1 MNTKHLIQTIRK
13 TFLFIFLT
21 LLSQHSWSS
30 DYIASVSF
38 SRGTVTAIDADSKL
52 PRLLRRG
59 HKVRVGEIIKTD
71 PKSMV
76 QLVFLDQSM
85 LYIKANSTVVVEEF
99 RLNEEKKKDAM
110 VTKLV
115 KGSVRALTGLIGK
128 RDPENVRFKSP
139 AGTIGIRGTAL
150 EITEATTDNTYA
162 VLVDFGR
169 IIMTNMA
176 GEIEIEAG
184 QSASSGGLNE
194 LPVKIPYQRPKND
207 SKNVAE
213 CMVRAKTDKDYNGC
227 RGIYKNLRLEE
238 LLFMTA
244 MANQVPG
251 FIPKTL
257 TSTFQELA
265 QEMSVADSAILLEHS
280 SRVYPEL
287 TPILLKEAVKNPK
300 MDIPNILESILHGLD
315 KPSSKTL
322 DEVINT
328 AIDLGLT
335 PEDAMKV
342 LKEVQNQGICK

>member
-1 MNTKHLIQTIRK
+1 MNIKHLIQITGRS
-13 TFLFIFLT
+13 FLVIFLT
-21 LLSQHSWSS
+21 LLSQYSWSS
-30 DYIASVSF
+30 SGYIASVSF
-38 SRGTVTAIDADSKL
+38 SRGTVTAIDADNKL

-139 AGTIGIRGTAL
+139 VGTIGIRGTAL
-150 EITEATTDNTYA
+150 EISETATDNTYA

-169 IIMTNMA
+169 IIMTNTA
-176 GEIEIEAG
+176 GEIVVEAG

-194 LPVKIPYQRPKND
+194 SPVVIPYLRPKND
-207 SKNVAE
+207 SRNVAE
-213 CMVRAKTDKDYNGC
+213 CMVKAKTDMDYNGC

-244 MANQVPG
+244 MQNQVPG
-251 FIPKTL
+251 FTSQSL
-257 TSTFQELA
+257 TSTLNELA
-265 QEMSVADSAILLEHS
+265 QKMPISDSAILLTTS
-280 SRVYPEL
+280 SQVYPES
-287 TPILLKEAVKNPK
+287 TPELLKAAVKSK
-300 MDIPNILESILHGLD
+300 MDISIALESVMRGLD
-315 KPSSKTL
+315 KPSSETL
-322 DEVINT
+322 NKVIVT
-328 AIDLGLT
+328 AIGLGLT
-335 PEDAMKV
+335 QEGAVKV
-342 LKEVQNQGICK
+342 LEEIKNQCN